1 MYRKWKKDNYKN
13 RSENQRDVLEIK
25 NCCKIKRHISKTK
38 KTSRIGVE
46 VQMIEKQIKDLAW
59 NTFKQTGDINTF
71 LEFIQIENMGN
82 NQIQN
87 QLENVKGNK
96 MQN

>member
-1 MYRKWKKDNYKN
+1 
-13 RSENQRDVLEIK
+13 
-25 NCCKIKRHISKTK
+25 
-38 KTSRIGVE
+38 
-46 VQMIEKQIKDLAW
+46 MIEKQIKDLAW

-87 QLENVKGNK
+87 QLENIKGNK